1 VTVRTVTVPCL
12 VGTVVEVSTKD
23 KKKKEEDKS
32 LILGQ
37 CCVDLLPIL
46 TGEKEG
52 DKVCF
57 APAWTLNRSLQC
69 SSATGLEFKA
79 GLEFKMLKKSS
90 NCF

>member
-1 VTVRTVTVPCL
+1 MTVRTVTVPCL

-46 TGEKEG
+46 TGEKQG
-52 DKVCF
+52 DKVRF
-57 APAWTLNRSLQC
+57 ALRGLLIVLCNVPAPPALNSRL
-69 SSATGLEFKA
+69 ALN
-79 GLEFKMLKKSS
+79 LK
-90 NCF
+90 C